1 MAEAET
7 ASEGERIA
15 EIHTRLVDIEAHN
28 APARAARIL
37 KGLGFDEAAQ
47 ARSLGEF
54 SGGWRMRVALAA
66 VLFSE
71 PDLLLLDEPTNYLD
85 LEGVL
90 WLTDYL
96 KTCQATILVISH
108 DRDLLDDVAEQIL
121 HLDRG
126 KLTLWTG
133 GYSSFERQRR
143 EQQIL
148 AGKAAKK
155 QEEKR
160 AHLQAFVDRF
170 RAKASKAVQAQSR
183 LKMLAKMEPVAAIVD
198 ESVQPFKWPPVAK
211 RLSPPIVTMEKVSAG
226 YDGRAVIARIDLTL
240 ADDDRIGL
248 LGQNGNGKSTFAK
261 LIAGRLEPMAGKMTR
276 ANRLQ
281 VGYFAQHQID
291 ELEPGGSVYDHVAER
306 MRGEAVSKIRGRAAM
321 IGFSGARAD
330 TKVDSLSG
338 GEKARLMMG
347 LAAFDGPQLLILDE
361 PTNHLDIDSRGEL
374 IEAINDYEGACILVS
389 HDRRL
394 LEACVDRLWLA
405 ANGTVKP
412 FEGDLADYSRFVLGA
427 DQRPEQRRKRGS
439 APPPP
444 AAGPRREPQLK
455 RELAALEDR
464 INRFRDLLRR
474 LDEALAAGKR
484 ARRRRGENRGIGGE
498 ARRTR
503 AGADGERGSMVRTVG
518 RGGRDMSAARL
529 RAIGVAVGLL
539 MTASASAAGLAASP
553 APWPDSFVAR
563 LEALALIE
571 SLNADLLAHDS
582 ATLTLERWCADHRLA
597 DPARIVAERVSDTT
611 KPASPEVRAALDV
624 KPDEALGYRRVRLKC
639 GDHVLSEA
647 DNWYVPA
654 RLTPEMN
661 HALET
666 TDTPFGKAVAALHFR
681 RHTLSADLLVA
692 AAAGGLGDGRR
703 GRSGRQEAR
712 LRFPAMCSSIA
723 RCCRRRTA
731 SRSARWWRPTP
742 ARC

>member
-1 MAEAET
+1 MLHISALTYRLGERLLIDNATAALASGAHVGLVGRNGAGKTTLFRLVRGDLAPESGVVIVPKGARIGSVEQEAPAGAESLIDFVLSADTEREALMAEAET
-7 ASEGERIA
+7 ASEPERIA

-37 KGLGFDEAAQ
+37 KGLGFDEPAQ
-47 ARSLGEF
+47 GRSLQEF

-71 PDLLLLDEPTNYLD
+71 PNLLLLDEPTNYLD

-96 KTCQATILVISH
+96 QSCPATIVVISH
-108 DRDLLDDVAEQIL
+108 DRDLLDDVAHQIL

-126 KLTLWTG
+126 KLTLWSG

-155 QEEKR
+155 QEERR

-211 RLSPPIVTMEKVSAG
+211 RLSPPIVTMDKVSAG
-226 YDGRAVIARIDLTL
+226 YDGRAVIARIDLSL

-261 LIAGRLEPMAGKMTR
+261 LIAGRLEPLAGRIAR

-306 MRGEAVSKIRGRAAM
+306 MRGEVESKIRGRAQM
-321 IGFSGARAD
+321 IGFSGARAA
-330 TKVDSLSG
+330 TKVEALSG

-427 DQRPEQRRKRGS
+427 AERPDPRRRRES
-439 APPPP
+439 APAPGP
-444 AAGPRREPQLK
+444 ARPKREPQPLK
-455 RELAALEDR
+455 REIAALEDKV
-464 INRFRDLLRR
+464 NRFHDLLRR
-474 LDEALAAGKR
+474 VDEALAQASARNGDALKIADLAAKR
-484 ARRRRGENRGIGGE
+484 AE
-498 ARRTR
+498 
-503 AGADGERGSMVRTVG
+503 
-518 RGGRDMSAARL
+518 
-529 RAIGVAVGLL
+529 
-539 MTASASAAGLAASP
+539 
-553 APWPDSFVAR
+553 
-563 LEALALIE
+563 
-571 SLNADLLAHDS
+571 
-582 ATLTLERWCADHRLA
+582 LER
-597 DPARIVAERVSDTT
+597 
-611 KPASPEVRAALDV
+611 ALTAT
-624 KPDEALGYRRVRLKC
+624 EQAWFE
-639 GDHVLSEA
+639 LSAEA
-647 DNWYVPA
+647 D
-654 RLTPEMN
+654 
-661 HALET
+661 ET
-666 TDTPFGKAVAALHFR
+666 
-681 RHTLSADLLVA
+681 
-692 AAAGGLGDGRR
+692 
-703 GRSGRQEAR
+703 
-712 LRFPAMCSSIA
+712 
-723 RCCRRRTA
+723 
-731 SRSARWWRPTP
+731 
-742 ARC
+742 

>member
-1 MAEAET
+1 MLHINALTYRLGERLLIDGATVALPSGARVGLVGRNGAGKTTLFRLIRGDLSPESGAISAPKGARLGSVEQEAPGGAETLIDFVLAADVERAALIAEAES
-7 ASEGERIA
+7 ASDPERIA
-15 EIHTRLVDIEAHN
+15 DIQTRLVDIDAHA

-37 KGLGFDEAAQ
+37 SGLGFDEEAQ
-47 ARSLGEF
+47 NRALEEF

-96 KTCQATILVISH
+96 KNCPATILVISH
-108 DRDLLDDVAEQIL
+108 DRDLLDDVAQQIL

-126 KLTLWTG
+126 KLTLWSG
-133 GYSSFERQRR
+133 GYSSFERQRH

-183 LKMLAKMEPVAAIVD
+183 LKMLAKMEPIAAIVD
-198 ESVQPFKWPPVAK
+198 DNVQPFKWPPVVK
-211 RLSPPIVTMEKVSAG
+211 RLSPPIVTMDKVSAG
-226 YDGRAVIARIDLTL
+226 YDGRAVIGRIDLSL

-291 ELEPGGSVYDHVAER
+291 ELEPGRSVYDHVAER
-306 MRGEAVSKIRGRAAM
+306 MRGEAISKIRGRAAM

-374 IEAINDYEGACILVS
+374 IEAINTYEGACILVS

-394 LEACVDRLWLA
+394 LEACVDRLWLT

-412 FEGDLADYSRFVLGA
+412 FEGDLADYGRFVLGPDA
-427 DQRPEQRRKRGS
+427 RPAQVRKREPA
-439 APPPP
+439 APAR
-444 AAGPRREPQLK
+444 AAGPKREPAPLK
-455 RELAALEDR
+455 RELAALEDQV
-464 INRFRDLLRR
+464 NRFHDLLRR
-474 LDEALAAGKR
+474 VDEALAQAS
-484 ARRRRGENRGIGGE
+484 A
-498 ARRTR
+498 
-503 AGADGERGSMVRTVG
+503 
-518 RGGRDMSAARL
+518 RGGDAVKIADLAEKRVEL
-529 RAIGVAVGLL
+529 ERAL
-539 MTASASAAGLAASP
+539 TASE
-553 APWPDSFVAR
+553 
-563 LEALALIE
+563 EAWFE
-571 SLNADLLAHDS
+571 
-582 ATLTLERWCADHRLA
+582 
-597 DPARIVAERVSDTT
+597 
-611 KPASPEVRAALDV
+611 
-624 KPDEALGYRRVRLKC
+624 
-639 GDHVLSEA
+639 
-647 DNWYVPA
+647 
-654 RLTPEMN
+654 
-661 HALET
+661 
-666 TDTPFGKAVAALHFR
+666 
-681 RHTLSADLLVA
+681 LSA
-692 AAAGGLGDGRR
+692 
-703 GRSGRQEAR
+703 EAEG
-712 LRFPAMCSSIA
+712 A
-723 RCCRRRTA
+723 
-731 SRSARWWRPTP
+731 
-742 ARC
+742 

>member
-1 MAEAET
+1 MLHISALTYRLGEQLLIDNATAALPSGAHVGLVGRNGAGKTTLFRVLRGELAPETGAIMVPKGARIGSVDQEAPAGAESLVDFVLSADVEREALMSEAET
-7 ASEGERIA
+7 ANDPERIA

-37 KGLGFDEAAQ
+37 QGLGFDEAAQ

-96 KTCQATILVISH
+96 KTCPATILVISH
-108 DRDLLDDVAEQIL
+108 DRDLLDDVAQQIL

-126 KLTLWTG
+126 KLTLWSG
-133 GYSSFERQRR
+133 GYSSFERQRH

-170 RAKASKAVQAQSR
+170 RAKASKAVQAQSQ
-183 LKMLAKMEPVAAIVD
+183 LKMLAKMAPIAAIVD
-198 ESVQPFKWPPVAK
+198 DTVLPFKWPPVVK
-211 RLSPPIVTMEKVSAG
+211 RLSPPIVTMDKVSAG
-226 YDGRAVIARIDLTL
+226 YDGRAVIGRIDLSL

-261 LIAGRLEPMAGKMTR
+261 LVAGRLEPMGGKMVR

-394 LEACVDRLWLA
+394 LEATVDRLWLA

-412 FEGDLADYSRFVLGA
+412 FEGDLADYSRFVLGGA
-427 DQRPEQRRKRGS
+427 ERPQQRERREIQ
-439 APPPP
+439 AT
-444 AAGPRREPQLK
+444 AAAKPKREPQPIK
-455 RELAALEDR
+455 REIAALEDKMS
-464 INRFRDLLRR
+464 RFQDLLRR
-474 LDEALAAGKR
+474 VDDALTQASARSGDAAKIAELAAKR
-484 ARRRRGENRGIGGE
+484 AE
-498 ARRTR
+498 
-503 AGADGERGSMVRTVG
+503 
-518 RGGRDMSAARL
+518 
-529 RAIGVAVGLL
+529 
-539 MTASASAAGLAASP
+539 
-553 APWPDSFVAR
+553 
-563 LEALALIE
+563 
-571 SLNADLLAHDS
+571 
-582 ATLTLERWCADHRLA
+582 LERALTATEAAWFELT
-597 DPARIVAERVSDTT
+597 AEV
-611 KPASPEVRAALDV
+611 E
-624 KPDEALGYRRVRLKC
+624 
-639 GDHVLSEA
+639 
-647 DNWYVPA
+647 
-654 RLTPEMN
+654 
-661 HALET
+661 
-666 TDTPFGKAVAALHFR
+666 
-681 RHTLSADLLVA
+681 
-692 AAAGGLGDGRR
+692 
-703 GRSGRQEAR
+703 Q
-712 LRFPAMCSSIA
+712 I
-723 RCCRRRTA
+723 
-731 SRSARWWRPTP
+731 
-742 ARC
+742 